1 MSLAELGPD
10 LATAAEALDADTV
23 ELRRAIHHDPELG
36 LHLPETQTKITEALT
51 GLGLDITLGESTTS
65 VVADLDSGKPGPTV
79 LLRGDMDALPL
90 QEDYP
95 SDFKSKHDG
104 RMHACGHD
112 THVAMLVSAAKLLA
126 DSKDSFTGKI
136 RFMFQPGEEGFHGA
150 KFMIEEGVLDGVD
163 RAFAI
168 HAFTNMPSGM
178 ITTKDGAI
186 MASADR
192 FEITIHGEGGH
203 ASAPHQCA
211 DPIPAMAS
219 TITGLHTMVGRSIE
233 ATQSGLVTVAHVEAG
248 TTNNII
254 PHQAWMEGTTRPRR
268 AHPRDP
274 PEQHQPSRRR
284 QRRRPWLHLHHQRH
298 AGYPV
303 TINHPGQQELV
314 AQVTNEI
321 MGSGTFRR
329 CPTRDGRRGLQ
340 LCPSTRAGLDGLP
353 RRMSR
358 RRTLVDGGAEPL
370 EPHASERGRH
380 AQRRRPL
387 RRNGARG

>member
-136 RFMFQPGEEGFHGA
+136 RFMFQPGEEGFHA
-150 KFMIEEGVLDGVD
+150 
-163 RAFAI
+163 
-168 HAFTNMPSGM
+168 
-178 ITTKDGAI
+178 
-186 MASADR
+186 
-192 FEITIHGEGGH
+192 
-203 ASAPHQCA
+203 
-211 DPIPAMAS
+211 
-219 TITGLHTMVGRSIE
+219 RS
-233 ATQSGLVTVAHVEAG
+233 S
-248 TTNNII
+248 
-254 PHQAWMEGTTRPRR
+254 
-268 AHPRDP
+268 
-274 PEQHQPSRRR
+274 
-284 QRRRPWLHLHHQRH
+284 
-298 AGYPV
+298 
-303 TINHPGQQELV
+303 
-314 AQVTNEI
+314 
-321 MGSGTFRR
+321 
-329 CPTRDGRRGLQ
+329 
-340 LCPSTRAGLDGLP
+340 
-353 RRMSR
+353 
-358 RRTLVDGGAEPL
+358 
-370 EPHASERGRH
+370 
-380 AQRRRPL
+380 
-387 RRNGARG
+387 